1 MGKELRNL
9 NEFSLDQIHQ
19 LWESAEAI
27 SSPELSERKRGL
39 ERLIEFDVVRRSP
52 LIAYLLATRIV
63 EPDLT
68 LRAYIVR
75 VLAGILKTDSP
86 NNLSP
91 DDVRLTLVNYLS
103 QIDLREIMALLQLA
117 EIDPYAEEQIIL
129 LLSACSCAGGH
140 LIFIAN
146 DRGTS
151 LPARKLSV
159 KFIGRVGY
167 LEALPDLLRL
177 ETRLKT
183 RTKTNHTEDS
193 QTSLLPIITESLTL
207 LRTP

>member
-1 MGKELRNL
+1 MKNI

-27 SSPELSERKRGL
+27 SSPELNERKRGF
-39 ERLIEFDVVRRSP
+39 ERLIELDVISRSP

-86 NNLSP
+86 DNLSP
-91 DDVRLTLVNYLS
+91 EIVRYTLVNYLS
-103 QIDLREIMALLQLA
+103 QIDLREILALLQLA
-117 EIDPYAEEQIIL
+117 EIDPYAEEQIVH
-129 LLSACSCAGGH
+129 LLSTCSCAGEH
-140 LIFIAN
+140 LINIAN
-146 DRGTS
+146 NRETS
-151 LPARKLSV
+151 LPIRKLSI
-159 KFIGRVGY
+159 KFIGKVGY

-183 RTKTNHTEDS
+183 KAKSNHNEDS
-193 QTSLLPIITESLTL
+193 QTSLLPLIIESLTL
-207 LRTP
+207 LRAP

>member
-1 MGKELRNL
+1 MKNI

-27 SSPELSERKRGL
+27 SSPELSERKRGF

-52 LIAYLLATRIV
+52 LVVYLLATRIV

-75 VLAGILKTDSP
+75 VLAGILKTESP
-86 NNLSP
+86 DNLSP
-91 DDVRLTLVNYLS
+91 EDVRLTLVNYLS
-103 QIDLREIMALLQLA
+103 QIDRREILALLQLA
-117 EIDPYAEEQIIL
+117 EIDPYAEEQIINL
-129 LLSACSCAGGH
+129 LCACSCAGGH
-140 LIFIAN
+140 LINITN

-151 LPARKLSV
+151 LSIRKLSL

-177 ETRLKT
+177 ETRLKA
-183 RTKTNHTEDS
+183 RTKSNHNEDS
-193 QTSLLPIITESLTL
+193 QTSLLPLITEALTL
-207 LRTP
+207 LQTP

>member
-1 MGKELRNL
+1 LKNI
-9 NEFSLDQIHQ
+9 NEFSQDQIYQ

-27 SSPELSERKRGL
+27 SSPELSERKRGF

-63 EPDLT
+63 EPDIT

-75 VLAGILKTDSP
+75 VLTGIINPDSP
-86 NNLSP
+86 DNLSP
-91 DDVRLTLVNYLS
+91 EDVRLTLVNYLS
-103 QIDLREIMALLQLA
+103 QIDLREILALLQLA
-117 EIDPYAEEQIIL
+117 EIDPYTEEQIIH

-140 LIFIAN
+140 LINIAN

-151 LPARKLSV
+151 LPIRELSV

-177 ETRLKT
+177 ETRLKA
-183 RTKTNHTEDS
+183 RKKSNHNEDS
-193 QTSLLPIITESLTL
+193 QTNLLPLITEAVTL

>member
-1 MGKELRNL
+1 LKNI

-52 LIAYLLATRIV
+52 LITYLLATRIV
-63 EPDLT
+63 EPDFT

-86 NNLSP
+86 DNLSTE
-91 DDVRLTLVNYLS
+91 DVRLTLVNYLS
-103 QIDLREIMALLQLA
+103 QIDLREILALIQLA
-117 EIDPYAEEQIIL
+117 EIDPYAEEQIIH
-129 LLSACSCAGGH
+129 LLSVCSCAGGH
-140 LIFIAN
+140 LINIVN

-151 LPARKLSV
+151 IPIRKLSV

-177 ETRLKT
+177 ETRLKA
-183 RTKTNHTEDS
+183 RTKTNHNEDS
-193 QTSLLPIITESLTL
+193 QTNLLLLITEALTL

>member
-1 MGKELRNL
+1 MKNI

-19 LWESAEAI
+19 LWESTEAI
-27 SSPELSERKRGL
+27 SSPELSERKRGFN
-39 ERLIEFDVVRRSP
+39 RLIEFDVVRRSP
-52 LIAYLLATRIV
+52 LITYLLATRIV
-63 EPDLT
+63 EPDFT

-86 NNLSP
+86 DNLSTKE
-91 DDVRLTLVNYLS
+91 VRLTLVNYLS
-103 QIDLREIMALLQLA
+103 QIDLREILALIQLA
-117 EIDPYAEEQIIL
+117 EI
-129 LLSACSCAGGH
+129 GGH
-140 LIFIAN
+140 LINIAN

-151 LPARKLSV
+151 IPIRKLSV

-167 LEALPDLLRL
+167 LEAVPALLRL

-183 RTKTNHTEDS
+183 RTKTNQNEDN
-193 QTSLLPIITESLTL
+193 QTNLLLLITEALTL

>member
-1 MGKELRNL
+1 MKNI

-27 SSPELSERKRGL
+27 SSPELSERKRGF

-52 LIAYLLATRIV
+52 LIVYLLATRIV

-75 VLAGILKTDSP
+75 VLAGILKTESP
-86 NNLSP
+86 DNLSP
-91 DDVRLTLVNYLS
+91 EDVRLTLVNYLT
-103 QIDLREIMALLQLA
+103 QIDRREILALLQLA
-117 EIDPYAEEQIIL
+117 EIDPYAEEQIINL
-129 LLSACSCAGGH
+129 LCACSCAGGH
-140 LIFIAN
+140 LINITN

-151 LPARKLSV
+151 LSIRKLSL

-177 ETRLKT
+177 ETRLKA
-183 RTKTNHTEDS
+183 RTNSNHNEDS
-193 QTSLLPIITESLTL
+193 QTSLLPLITEALTL
-207 LRTP
+207 LQTP

>member
-1 MGKELRNL
+1 MKNI

-27 SSPELSERKRGL
+27 SSPELSERKRGF

-52 LIAYLLATRIV
+52 LVVYLLATRIV

-75 VLAGILKTDSP
+75 VLAGILKTESP
-86 NNLSP
+86 DNLSP
-91 DDVRLTLVNYLS
+91 EDVRLTLVNYLS
-103 QIDLREIMALLQLA
+103 QIDRREILALLQLA
-117 EIDPYAEEQIIL
+117 EIDPYAEEQIINL
-129 LLSACSCAGGH
+129 LCACSCAGGH
-140 LIFIAN
+140 LINITN
-146 DRGTS
+146 DRETS
-151 LPARKLSV
+151 LSIRKLSL

-177 ETRLKT
+177 ETRLKA
-183 RTKTNHTEDS
+183 RTKSNHNEDS
-193 QTSLLPIITESLTL
+193 QTSLLPLITEALTL
-207 LRTP
+207 LQTP

>member
-1 MGKELRNL
+1 MENI

-27 SSPELSERKRGL
+27 SSSELSERKRGF

-52 LIAYLLATRIV
+52 LITYLLATRIV
-63 EPDLT
+63 EPDFT

-86 NNLSP
+86 ANLSTE
-91 DDVRLTLVNYLS
+91 DVRLTLVNYLS
-103 QIDLREIMALLQLA
+103 QIDLREILALIQLA
-117 EIDPYAEEQIIL
+117 EIDPYAEEQIIH

-140 LIFIAN
+140 LINIAN

-151 LPARKLSV
+151 IPIRKLSV

-167 LEALPDLLRL
+167 LEAVPDLLRL
-177 ETRLKT
+177 ETRLKA
-183 RTKTNHTEDS
+183 RTKTNHNEDS
-193 QTSLLPIITESLTL
+193 QTNLLLLITQALTL